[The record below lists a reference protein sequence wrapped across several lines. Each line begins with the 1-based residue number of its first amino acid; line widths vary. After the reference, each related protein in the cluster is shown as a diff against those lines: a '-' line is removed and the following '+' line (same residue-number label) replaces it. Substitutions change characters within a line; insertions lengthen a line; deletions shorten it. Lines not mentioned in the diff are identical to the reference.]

1 MRISGFAGW
10 NRFADSKR
18 RREGASKQTAE
29 QTREPEGREPVFN
42 NTNMEPTSRADAVRR
57 STGQVRRQSS
67 SHGAHGLP
75 LWVGQFRPHKLAYEK
90 QTGSLIRVE
99 NPLDESL
106 GEYAET
112 ENWIC
117 SALG

>member
-29 QTREPEGREPVFN
+29 QTREPEGLEPVFN

-57 STGQVRRQSS
+57 SHWTSPPPIEQPWHSRVAIVGRSVPSS
-67 SHGAHGLP
+67 
-75 LWVGQFRPHKLAYEK
+75 
-90 QTGSLIRVE
+90 
-99 NPLDESL
+99 
-106 GEYAET
+106 
-112 ENWIC
+112 
-117 SALG
+117 